1 MTLRWQ
7 KNAPP
12 LFIEAHA
19 LFVGAQHARPEG
31 ITVSAVT
38 WDKVGSLHAMAAE
51 PLSVSFYA
59 GVPSV

>member
-1 MTLRWQ
+1 M
-7 KNAPP
+7 P
-12 LFIEAHA
+12 
-19 LFVGAQHARPEG
+19 RPGLEG

-38 WDKVGSLHAMAAE
+38 WDEVGSLHAMAAE